1 MNGKPPGWRNEPD
14 RHALAARGIKTN
26 MMSRGVI
33 SDSSVTI
40 PGEHKEKIK
49 LLRKWIKKVAPTVSV
64 RMGRGTAWGWV
75 EISGS
80 GYGGKF
86 TDKEKKDLDS
96 LGFSYGGNFSV
107 ISPDEVEYYLAKVL
121 KSRVMETKEYPHH
134 TMYDIH
140 YPIGFRGVINAH
152 DDGVVKWTIRDHLGN
167 QYDSGLARSV
177 DDAEILID
185 HHAEDLMEDLRNK
198 GMLPREG

>member
-1 MNGKPPGWRNEPD
+1 MNGKPPGWKGEPT
-14 RHALAARGIKTN
+14 RHGLAARGIKTS
-26 MMSRGVI
+26 MISRGVI
-33 SDSSVTI
+33 SDSSVI
-40 PGEHKEKIK
+40 ISSEHKEKIK
-49 LLRKWIKKVAPTVSV
+49 LLRKWIKKVIPTVSV

-75 EISGS
+75 EITGS

-86 TDKEKKDLDS
+86 TDKERKDLDA

-107 ISPDEVEYYLAKVL
+107 ISPDDVEYYLAKVL
-121 KSRVMETKEYPHH
+121 KSKVMEIKEYPHH

-152 DDGVVKWTIRDHLGN
+152 NGVVKWSIRDHLGDR
-167 QYDSGLARSV
+167 YDNGVAGSV
-177 DDAEILID
+177 DDAEVLID
-185 HHAEDLMEDLRNK
+185 HHAEDLVENLRNK